1 MKLITFILLF
11 FVFNAHASK
20 TPENK
25 KEISLNKSQNGRE
38 GIHFKNRKHFINP
51 LNGDY
56 RISSKFGN
64 RKHPIHGRMALHK
77 GVDYA
82 AKLGTPIHAAAD
94 GVIEYIGNNG
104 GYGKYIRM
112 RHKNGYSTCYA
123 HISRFNADVKL
134 GSRVKQGVVIA
145 YVGST
150 GAATGPNLHYEIIYN
165 GKHID
170 PLTVEHINLK

>member
-1 MKLITFILLF
+1 MKLIVFILLF
-11 FVFNAHASK
+11 CVFNAYASK

-25 KEISLNKSQNGRE
+25 KEISLNKSQNGKE
-38 GIHFKNRKHFINP
+38 EIYSKNRKHFINP
-51 LNGDY
+51 LNGEY

-64 RKHPIHGRMALHK
+64 RKHPIHGRIALHK

-82 AKLGTPIHAAAD
+82 AKPGTPIHAVAD

-104 GYGKYIRM
+104 GYGKYIRIQ
-112 RHKNGYSTCYA
+112 HENNYSTCYA

-134 GSRVKQGVVIA
+134 GSKVKQGKVIA

-150 GAATGPNLHYEIIYN
+150 GAATGPHLHYEIIHN

-170 PLTVEHINLK
+170 PLTVEHIKLK